1 MFRSLVPDSF
11 VRLPTKYGGL
21 DTGINVHKMKVKRH
35 MLTKTKE
42 MDEEK
47 IILLMT
53 SSRWMRACT

>member
-1 MFRSLVPDSF
+1 MFRSLVPYSF

-42 MDEEK
+42 MDE
-47 IILLMT
+47 
-53 SSRWMRACT
+53 